1 MKKNIN
7 IIFII
12 IISSVFFSVMLLK
25 GDVIYK
31 ILQDKADI
39 MIEDMKNKK
48 DIKKYKREGYVV
60 LKDGSLWYKIE
71 EDKNKV
77 TLINAYPLNENGKI
91 TKDNLLSTA
100 YNKNCLENCDIS
112 KEESKLIPMIS
123 KKFLEPLINVIGK
136 EKSESIVIRQ
146 VSLTDLEKLGCDVDS
161 LSCEKAPDWLS
172 EYPFWTNV
180 TITGTNKVFIVDKD
194 KKIKEYG
201 SNLDAY
207 VRFVLITDKIN
218 VY

>member
-12 IISSVFFSVMLLK
+12 IISSVIFSVMLLK

-123 KKFLEPLINVIGK
+123 KKFLEPLINVIGRK
-136 EKSESIVIRQ
+136 DSESIVIRQ
-146 VSLTDLEKLGCDVDS
+146 VSLDDLKKIGCDINN
-161 LSCEKAPDWLS
+161 LTCENAPSWVS
-172 EYPFWTNV
+172 EYPFWTNI
-180 TITGTNKVFIVDKD
+180 TIIGTNKVLIVDKD
-194 KKIKEYG
+194 KKIKEQA
-201 SNLDAY
+201 SNMEAY
-207 VRFVLITDKIN
+207 VRFVLVTDKIN
-218 VY
+218 IY

>member
-1 MKKNIN
+1 MKKSIS
-7 IIFII
+7 IIFIVI
-12 IISSVFFSVMLLK
+12 LFSVFFSVMLLK
-25 GDVIYK
+25 GNVIYNV
-31 ILQDKADI
+31 LEDKANV
-39 MIEDMKNKK
+39 MLENMKNLK
-48 DIKKYKREGYVV
+48 DIKKHKRMGYVV

-77 TLINAYPLNENGKI
+77 TLINAYPLNETGKI
-91 TKDNLLSTA
+91 TNDDLMTTP
-100 YNKNCLENCDIS
+100 YNKSCLENCDIS
-112 KEESKLIPMIS
+112 KEENKIIPIIS
-123 KKFLEPLINVIGK
+123 KRFLEPLINVIGK